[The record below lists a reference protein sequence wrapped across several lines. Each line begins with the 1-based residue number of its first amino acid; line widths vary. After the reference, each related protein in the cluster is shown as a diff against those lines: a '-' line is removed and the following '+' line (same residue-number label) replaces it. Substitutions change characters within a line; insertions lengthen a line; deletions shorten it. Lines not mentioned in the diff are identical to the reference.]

1 MSALNRD
8 LASLW
13 DMNKAITDLQGFLEN
28 VSYEDYENNFLLQ
41 RGIERELEILGEAA
55 RRLSTQLRD
64 QHPEISWSKIIGL
77 RNVIAHQYEDVRIE
91 RIWEIVQ
98 KDIPILK
105 AQLQP
110 LLPQEY

>member
-1 MSALNRD
+1 
-8 LASLW
+8 
-13 DMNKAITDLQGFLEN
+13 MNKAITDLQGFLEN